1 MRKSKPQLLAICFLL
16 LILGLTLS
24 STSSNLKIEES
35 KNAKLAKLEE
45 LIIGLGNISNVSWQ
59 ILEDLIHAHNA
70 RIKDVVHFGNKVEAV
85 VVRLPQSNSE
95 SFINSVKRYLQPT
108 YIEYNVAYKACFV
121 PDDQYWSIQWGPRKI
136 EADYAWNIT
145 LGNSSI
151 LVAIVDTGIDWN
163 HPDLSANYVPLGYD
177 WVNDDSDP
185 SDDNGHGTHVAGIVA
200 AVINN
205 SIGVAGLSQVKI
217 MAEKALNETGYGN
230 AYDLADA
237 ITHAV
242 DEGAK
247 IIVMSWGSD
256 SPSILI
262 HNAIKY
268 AYRAGALLVA
278 AAGNNATSNE
288 FYPAAWSEVIAVSA
302 TDKNDNLASFSN
314 FGDWIELAAP
324 GVNIFSTIP
333 DDSYAYKSGTSM
345 AAPFV
350 AGVAALTWSKY
361 PELTRDELRSH
372 LHATAD
378 DLGQEGF
385 DIYFGYGR
393 INARKAVENSTNN
406 ENATI
411 VYVEPQETNMLRVG
425 DSFSINITVSNV
437 TDLYSWEFKLY
448 YNSSMLNA
456 TSILEG
462 PFLKQAG
469 DTNFQIL
476 SFTDNYNVSHG
487 LVWAKCA
494 LNNVS
499 SGVNGNGTL
508 ATIYFKAVWPGD
520 SSLSLAEILLMNSN
534 GETIK
539 CTAVSGSV
547 RILLVDIAVI
557 DMTFSNLN
565 PHINE
570 SINVYVNVENLGET
584 TETFN
589 LTVKCAEPFEYI
601 IGMQNLTLA
610 TSEAI
615 TLNFTWTPTIAGHN
629 KIEAYTNTIV
639 GDINLNNNL
648 KTAYIFVEPPKAL
661 SHIGGKTN
669 CIPLM
674 Y

>member
-24 STSSNLKIEES
+24 STSNNLKLEES
-35 KNAKLAKLEE
+35 KNTEPAKLEE
-45 LIIGLGNISNVSWQ
+45 LIIGLENISNASWQ
-59 ILEDLIHAHNA
+59 ILEDLVHAHNA
-70 RIKDVVHFGNKVEAV
+70 RIKDIIHFGNKIEAI

-95 SFINSVKRYLQPT
+95 SFINSIKRYLQPT

-121 PDDQYWSIQWGPRKI
+121 PDDQYWSLQWGPRKI

-230 AYDLADA
+230 TYDLADA

-247 IIVMSWGSD
+247 IIIMSWGSD

-278 AAGNNATSNE
+278 AAGNDATSNE

-333 DDSYAYKSGTSM
+333 DDSYAYMSGTSM

-350 AGVAALTWSKY
+350 AGVAALTWSTY

-393 INARKAVENSTNN
+393 INARKAVENSTNS

-411 VYVEPQETNMLRVG
+411 VYVEPQEINMLRVG

-437 TDLYSWEFKLY
+437 IDLHSWEFKLY

-476 SFTDNYNVSHG
+476 AFTDSYNASHG
-487 LVWAKCA
+487 LIWTKCTLINA
-494 LNNVS
+494 S

-508 ATIYFKAVWPGD
+508 AIINFRATWPGE
-520 SSLSLAEILLMNSN
+520 SPLSLADTLLLDSNNKTIQHTAMDGSVKILLLDIAITNITFSDSN
-534 GETIK
+534 QLVNEPINIHINIENIGETI
-539 CTAVSGSV
+539 
-547 RILLVDIAVI
+547 
-557 DMTFSNLN
+557 
-565 PHINE
+565 
-570 SINVYVNVENLGET
+570 
-584 TETFN
+584 ETFN
-589 LTVKCAEPFEYI
+589 LTVKCAGPTEYI
-601 IGMQNLTLA
+601 IGIQNVTLA
-610 TSEAI
+610 SNEA
-615 TLNFTWTPTIAGHN
+615 TLLNFTWTPLTAGN
-629 KIEAYTNTIV
+629 YKIEAYINPIP
-639 GDINLNNNL
+639 GDINPDNNI
-648 KTAYIFVEPPKAL
+648 KTAYI
-661 SHIGGKTN
+661 HIDSPQTLNQTGGGK
-669 CIPLM
+669 IKLLL

>member
-1 MRKSKPQLLAICFLL
+1 M
-16 LILGLTLS
+16 
-24 STSSNLKIEES
+24 
-35 KNAKLAKLEE
+35 
-45 LIIGLGNISNVSWQ
+45 
-59 ILEDLIHAHNA
+59 
-70 RIKDVVHFGNKVEAV
+70 
-85 VVRLPQSNSE
+85 
-95 SFINSVKRYLQPT
+95 
-108 YIEYNVAYKACFV
+108 
-121 PDDQYWSIQWGPRKI
+121 
-136 EADYAWNIT
+136 
-145 LGNSSI
+145 
-151 LVAIVDTGIDWN
+151 
-163 HPDLSANYVPLGYD
+163 
-177 WVNDDSDP
+177 
-185 SDDNGHGTHVAGIVA
+185 A

-278 AAGNNATSNE
+278 AAGNDATSNE

-333 DDSYAYKSGTSM
+333 DDSYAYMSGTSM

-350 AGVAALTWSKY
+350 AGVAALTWSAY

-411 VYVEPQETNMLRVG
+411 VYVEPQEINMLRVG

-437 TDLYSWEFKLY
+437 IDLHSWEFKLY

-476 SFTDNYNVSHG
+476 AFTDSYNASHG
-487 LVWAKCA
+487 LIWTKCT
-494 LNNVS
+494 LINES

-508 ATIYFKAVWPGD
+508 AIINFRATWPGE
-520 SSLSLAEILLMNSN
+520 SPLSLADTLLLDSNNKTIQHTAMDGSVKILLLDIAITNITFSDSN
-534 GETIK
+534 QLVNETIN
-539 CTAVSGSV
+539 
-547 RILLVDIAVI
+547 IY
-557 DMTFSNLN
+557 
-565 PHINE
+565 IN
-570 SINVYVNVENLGET
+570 IENLGET
-584 TETFN
+584 IETFN
-589 LTVKCAEPFEYI
+589 LTVKCAGPAEYI
-601 IGMQNLTLA
+601 IGIQNVTLA
-610 TSEAI
+610 SNEA
-615 TLNFTWTPTIAGHN
+615 TLLNFTWTPLTAGN
-629 KIEAYTNTIV
+629 YKIEAYINPIP
-639 GDINLNNNL
+639 GDINPDNNI
-648 KTAYIFVEPPKAL
+648 KTAYI
-661 SHIGGKTN
+661 HIDSPQTLNQTGGGK
-669 CIPLM
+669 IKLLL